1 VQVAPSAPGLFSVD
15 FSGTGQAVIYNSDNS
30 VNSAA
35 NAARRGSIIQI
46 FGTGEGQTIPPGQ
59 DGLFSAGLPPKPS
72 QNVSVTI
79 GGVPQTQFAYV
90 GGIPGEPPGVLQVNV
105 TVDPGTPVGN
115 QPIVVKVGQ
124 ASSQP
129 NLTVAI
135 Q

>member
-1 VQVAPSAPGLFSVD
+1 MSHHLTPLLE
-15 FSGTGQAVIYNSDNS
+15 
-30 VNSAA
+30 
-35 NAARRGSIIQI
+35 GSI
-46 FGTGEGQTIPPGQ
+46 G
-59 DGLFSAGLPPKPS
+59 
-72 QNVSVTI
+72 
-79 GGVPQTQFAYV
+79 FAYV